1 VPVTV
6 LSSRN
11 ETKNEQ
17 NVQFF
22 FDVKFILEN
31 PVAFCVEHEIHTEH
45 SPHSG
50 QQGAKGHCL
59 FHAVIPAILHRLL
72 KNCSVVGVAIALL
85 FLLRGLSRFRCEGVN
100 ATKMQGTNGGE
111 EEGEEEEEE
120 ECTCAITILI
130 RVVTRDFSVFVL
142 NGLKDGE
149 LYHSCLLGG
158 AIAREQMRTQRS
170 TGEGLQQK
178 HLKLQAQ
185 HLVVLSS
192 NRPRLAAR
200 PNLRGK
206 KKSANNAQR

>member
-1 VPVTV
+1 MNMMF
-6 LSSRN
+6 S
-11 ETKNEQ
+11 
-17 NVQFF
+17 FI
-22 FDVKFILEN
+22 FDVKFSLEKPSLHFVLN
-31 PVAFCVEHEIHTEH
+31 MHITLNTVCG
-45 SPHSG
+45 SPRSG
-50 QQGAKGHCL
+50 QQGPTCHCL
-59 FHAVIPAILHRLL
+59 FHAVISAVLHRLL

-100 ATKMQGTNGGE
+100 ATKIHVTNGE
-111 EEGEEEEEE
+111 EEEGEEE

-130 RVVTRDFSVFVL
+130 SVVTRDFPVFVL

-149 LYHSCLLGG
+149 LCHSCLLGG
-158 AIAREQMRTQRS
+158 AIAREQMRRQRS

-192 NRPRLAAR
+192 DRPRLAAR

-206 KKSANNAQR
+206 KNQRTMRSDETKKR